1 MILRYWNKVRKVEKT
16 LIARYPFTLF
26 LSQTHLPRFRE
37 QGANKPLHLQFV
49 SGRTLQQSLLI
60 TISNMTMLISKPCT
74 SGSWAEEQTL
84 QQSFLIIISQHDNVD
99 QQTLLHLQFV
109 SGRTNPPTKPSY
121 YNRLQHDDVDQ
132 QTLLHL
138 RFVSWRTKPPTKPSD
153 NDLQYEDVD
162 QQTQHVGFLSGR
174 TLQQSLLIIS
184 NMMLH
189 LTYSRTDCS
198 FCS

>member
-1 MILRYWNKVRKVEKT
+1 LILEQGKESRENSHSKISFYT
-16 LIARYPFTLF
+16 IFI
-26 LSQTHLPRFRE
+26 QTHLPRLRE

-60 TISNMTMLISKPCT
+60 TISNMTMLISKPRT
-74 SGSWAEEQTL
+74 SGSWAEEQTF
-84 QQSFLIIISQHDNVD
+84 QQSFLIIISQHDDVD

-121 YNRLQHDDVDQ
+121 YNHLQHDDVDQ

-138 RFVSWRTKPPTKPSD
+138 RFVSWRTKPPTKPSY
-153 NDLQYEDVD
+153 NDLQREDVD

-174 TLQQSLLIIS
+174 TLQQSLLIVS

>member
-1 MILRYWNKVRKVEKT
+1 MILWYWNKVRKVEKT

-26 LSQTHLPRFRE
+26 LSQTHLPGFRE

-49 SGRTLQQSLLI
+49 SRRILQYSLLI
-60 TISNMTMLISKPCT
+60 TISNMIMLISKPCT

-99 QQTLLHLQFV
+99 QQTLLHLQFA
-109 SGRTNPPTKPSY
+109 SGWTNPPTKPSY
-121 YNRLQHDDVDQ
+121 YNHLQHDDVDQ
-132 QTLLHL
+132 QTLLHH
-138 RFVSWRTKPPTKPSD
+138 RFVSWRTKPPTKPSY
-153 NDLQYEDVD
+153 NDLQHEDVD
-162 QQTQHVGFLSGR
+162 QQTQHVGFLRGR